1 MLRLQRF
8 KKHENY
14 IILVEVILA
23 CVPCLFQCS
32 RHCKYCFG
40 HEYLSIYLDEEKKGH
55 VKKKQ
60 KWGYQISAAVNTNSF
75 SPGFC
80 LFLGLGITGS

>member
-1 MLRLQRF
+1 M
-8 KKHENY
+8 
-14 IILVEVILA
+14 
-23 CVPCLFQCS
+23 CS

-75 SPGFC
+75 SPGFV
-80 LFLGLGITGS
+80 FFGLGYYWQLKKLPPDTRCLGFGGEYLSTVHMGL